1 VVVKGVR
8 QKLTPWVLAEHA
20 LTLAKKYKNDGGWL
34 TSNDSSHTPR
44 MSYPRPVLIP
54 ARSAVVRRNPN
65 LLTWLRNAE
74 EAAPNQIPYS
84 GETVP
89 SLSPPS
95 WAETIVRRVREWDE
109 AQEVD
114 PEER

>member
-1 VVVKGVR
+1 MADER
-8 QKLTPWVLAEHA
+8 QTFTQP
-20 LTLAKKYKNDGGWL
+20 
-34 TSNDSSHTPR
+34 P

-74 EAAPNQIPYS
+74 DATQEQPYS

-89 SLSPPS
+89 SFSPPAF
-95 WAETIVRRVREWDE
+95 AETIVRRVREWDE